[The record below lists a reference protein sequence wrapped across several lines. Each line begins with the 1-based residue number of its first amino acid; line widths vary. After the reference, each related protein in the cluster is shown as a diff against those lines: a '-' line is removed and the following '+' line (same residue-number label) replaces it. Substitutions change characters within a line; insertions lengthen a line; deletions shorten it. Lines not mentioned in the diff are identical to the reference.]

1 VKKSSARTAA
11 KRDSGA
17 AKSTGSKGRRSAKK
31 ASERKNQPF
40 QMPITITHRGLLDE
54 GGKTDYRF
62 RQLLYDF
69 SALGSYLESARE
81 YLASQLGISAP
92 QYNCAMI
99 IAQYQSA
106 AGVPV
111 GEVARY
117 LHVSTA
123 FVTTEVKRLEQ
134 KGLVRKDRNP
144 KDGRGVLLRLTPSG
158 EAKICALKP
167 QLQLVND
174 HLFRSM
180 SERTFR
186 DLATTVATLI
196 EDFAVTSSILGKMR
210 EEQKRSADHQ

>member
-1 VKKSSARTAA
+1 MTNSSSSLKSRGKKGSRSVRKSSSASAR
-11 KRDSGA
+11 D
-17 AKSTGSKGRRSAKK
+17 
-31 ASERKNQPF
+31 F
-40 QMPITITHRGLLDE
+40 QMPVTVTHPELLDE
-54 GGKTDYRF
+54 GGKTDFRF

-81 YLASQLGISAP
+81 YLASQLSLSPP

-99 IAQYQSA
+99 IAQYQSS
-106 AGVPV
+106 AGVAV

-123 FVTTEVKRLEQ
+123 FVTTEVKRLEL

-144 KDGRGVLLRLTPSG
+144 KDGRGVLLRLTPLG
-158 EAKICALKP
+158 EEKICSLEP

-180 SERTFR
+180 SEQSFR
-186 DLATTVATLI
+186 NLSTSLATLI
-196 EDFAVTSSILGKMR
+196 EDFALTSSMLTSMR
-210 EEQKRSADHQ
+210 ADQEDLTRAAKK